1 MQRATESACKR
12 KVELEVLTSSNNLIT
27 FRWTNQMLW
36 SVTHD
41 CTCTCIADHFLMWK
55 CHPAL
60 IEQRLYW
67 HPCRSLMSDIV
78 LQPFVAA
85 SSLSSSV
92 FFLFEAAR
100 CSRFSPSNV
109 LLVCPMIVL
118 YELDTRLSVC
128 HVHGFSPLVATRGN
142 AAKNRAA
149 IFP

>member
-1 MQRATESACKR
+1 
-12 KVELEVLTSSNNLIT
+12 
-27 FRWTNQMLW
+27 MLW
-36 SVTHD
+36 SVIHD
-41 CTCTCIADHFLMWK
+41 CTCTCIADHCLMWK

-67 HPCRSLMSDIV
+67 HPCRSLTSDIV

-85 SSLSSSV
+85 SSSSSSV

-118 YELDTRLSVC
+118 YELDTRLSIC
-128 HVHGFSPLVATRGN
+128 HAHGFFPPGGHSRYCKQKPCSNFPKNKCRETRFILKLSIIYHGFL
-142 AAKNRAA
+142 
-149 IFP
+149 ISQ